1 MNIDS
6 STEDSSAA
14 LTARE
19 VCHILREV
27 TFERRVMTKACDQ
40 SWDEIHAGLFVV
52 LVDGWRIT
60 IYNDCDAL
68 DYCEECISPE
78 GRRWSLDN
86 GDRYGTDPIALLSTW
101 EHGTLECLLKRL

>member
-1 MNIDS
+1 MNADNR
-6 STEDSSAA
+6 TDDCGAA

-27 TFERRVMTKACDQ
+27 TFERRVIAKAGDQ

-52 LVDGWRIT
+52 IVDGWRIT
-60 IYNDCDAL
+60 IYNDCDVL
-68 DYCEECISPE
+68 DYCEACVCPE
-78 GRRWSLDN
+78 GRRWSFDN

-101 EHGTLECLLKRL
+101 EHGTLERLLKRL